1 MKYEV
6 LNRISDEQ
14 EKQGKPDFKGEK
26 KDFSTLESEMR
37 AKVLDTYDKWF
48 KRLKKLDRNRRMEI
62 YLNSFTNVFDPHSG
76 YFSPQE
82 KENFDIQM
90 SGKLEGIGAR
100 LQSDGEKTK
109 ITEVVPGGPA
119 WKQGDLQAEDVVLK
133 VSQGAGD
140 GEFVD
145 IMGWEIDDVVS
156 KIRGPK
162 GTQVT
167 LFVQKADG
175 TERTITITRDVVIME
190 EGLAKSLILGTEVH
204 GADKIGYIFLPK
216 FYADFTPA
224 GATSCAADVK
234 KELDKLKAEQV
245 RGIIL
250 DLRGNGGGSLRDV
263 VQMSGFFIENGP
275 IVQVKSR
282 NRSPEIMTDNDS
294 RVQWDGPLVVMV
306 NGMSASASE
315 ILAAALQDYGRA
327 VIVGSTRTYGKGT
340 VQRFYDL
347 DNATMDESVKP
358 LGQTKLTMQ
367 KFYRVSGKTTQL
379 VGVEP
384 DIVLPDF
391 YNLLENGESEN
402 DYPLETTTIDPV
414 DYSQKVYRIADLNQ
428 LRRNSTARVDADPT
442 FRKIGDNA
450 VRIRKLK
457 DQTVYPLQKEKYEA
471 WNARMDEEAR
481 RFDNIFSPVEGFT
494 VRNLMS
500 DMPQIESDTSR
511 QARNESWIKDR
522 KKDVQLKEA
531 VEIIFDMIR
540 MDSVAGKQ

>member
-1 MKYEV
+1 
-6 LNRISDEQ
+6 
-14 EKQGKPDFKGEK
+14 
-26 KDFSTLESEMR
+26 
-37 AKVLDTYDKWF
+37 
-48 KRLKKLDRNRRMEI
+48 
-62 YLNSFTNVFDPHSG
+62 
-76 YFSPQE
+76 
-82 KENFDIQM
+82 
-90 SGKLEGIGAR
+90 
-100 LQSDGEKTK
+100 
-109 ITEVVPGGPA
+109 
-119 WKQGDLQAEDVVLK
+119 
-133 VSQGAGD
+133 
-140 GEFVD
+140 
-145 IMGWEIDDVVS
+145 
-156 KIRGPK
+156 
-162 GTQVT
+162 
-167 LFVQKADG
+167 
-175 TERTITITRDVVIME
+175 ME

-263 VQMSGFFIENGP
+263 VQMSGFFVENGP

-402 DYPLETTTIDPV
+402 DYPLETTTIEPV
-414 DYSQKVYRIADLNQ
+414 EYSQKVYKITDMNQ
-428 LRRNSTARVDADPT
+428 LRLNSAARVDADPV
-442 FRKIGDNA
+442 FRKIGENA

-457 DQTVYPLQKEKYEA
+457 DQTVYPLQKEKFEA
-471 WNARMDEEAR
+471 WHTRMDEEAK
-481 RFDNIFSPVEGFT
+481 RFENIFSPVEGFT

-500 DMPQIESDTSR
+500 DLPQIESDTSR

-522 KKDVQLKEA
+522 KKDIQLKEA

-540 MDSVAGKQ
+540 MDIIAGKQ